1 MMKKIMIAG
10 FWALLLIP
18 NLLFPFVKGS
28 SQTGTG
34 ENRNLAEFPV
44 FSPDTYEAYPAA
56 VNSYINDHAAFR
68 NLFLSLNSMINLKLF
83 GYADSQDV
91 IVGKDG
97 WYFFAGGMS
106 LYDALGTQPFYP
118 DDAAWIGGQIIKA
131 AGYYESRGI
140 PFLSV
145 FLQPG
150 LVIVLHLIIEGDAV
164 FRIGPQL
171 IRQRLRPGSPAGGG
185 DQQTGGADDRQQTDP
200 AGSSLA
206 RDRLCRHNR
215 RSISA

>member
-1 MMKKIMIAG
+1 MRRGRLVRLGKVAG
-10 FWALLLIP
+10 
-18 NLLFPFVKGS
+18 
-28 SQTGTG
+28 
-34 ENRNLAEFPV
+34 R
-44 FSPDTYEAYPAA
+44 
-56 VNSYINDHAAFR
+56 HAHGCR
-68 NLFLSLNSMINLKLF
+68 
-83 GYADSQDV
+83 
-91 IVGKDG
+91 
-97 WYFFAGGMS
+97 
-106 LYDALGTQPFYP
+106 LG
-118 DDAAWIGGQIIKA
+118 
-131 AGYYESRGI
+131 RGI